1 VSPLESSQ
9 DVSAEA
15 LGFGGEVAGLYR
27 RYRHGY
33 PAAIFDILTDEFR
46 LGRDDV
52 AVDLG
57 CGTGQL
63 TLPLARRVR
72 AVTGIDPEPD
82 MLHEART
89 AARDAGLTNI
99 TWTLGADADLPAL
112 GALLGDGAVAAVT
125 VGQALH
131 WMRPAELFATARRLV
146 RRAGGVAVITNGTPL
161 WLQDSDWSRGLLR
174 FLREWRNTTT
184 VASCGTD
191 QQSQRRY
198 AGALTDA
205 GFAVTA
211 TAVDYVADLSFDEL
225 AGGLMSAIPV
235 SLLPAPGERAEF
247 RRRIRAAV
255 GDAETFREPVHVAV
269 LLGRRPD

>member
-1 VSPLESSQ
+1 VTATE
-9 DVSAEA
+9 

-33 PAAIFDILTDEFR
+33 PAAVLDILTGAFR
-46 LGRDDV
+46 LGPGDL

-72 AVTGIDPEPD
+72 AVTGVDPEPA
-82 MLHEART
+82 MLGEAR
-89 AARDAGLTNI
+89 AAASDAGLTNI
-99 TWTLGADADLPAL
+99 TWMLGSDADVPAL
-112 GALLGDGAVAAVT
+112 RALLGEGTVAVIT

-131 WMRPAELFATARRLV
+131 WMRPPELFASAGQLV
-146 RRAGGVAVITNGTPL
+146 RPGGGLAVVTNGTPM

-174 FLREWRNTTT
+174 FLQEWRNTTT

-191 QQSQRRY
+191 EDSQRRY
-198 AGALTDA
+198 ASALADA

-211 TAVDYVADLSFDEL
+211 AAVDYVAELSFDEVV
-225 AGGLMSAIPV
+225 GGLMSAIPV
-235 SLLPAPGERAEF
+235 SLLPASADRPEF

-255 GDAETFREPVHVAV
+255 GDGEKFREPVHVAV
-269 LLGRRPD
+269 LLGRRPC